1 MPNGNSNDT
10 ETVTVSMPG
19 WLIEEIDDAA
29 KRFDQSRSDFIR
41 RGVRKYLLL
50 IKDSPEFWE
59 QYRKNKRE
67 SLDKN

>member
-1 MPNGNSNDT
+1 MPNGNNNDT

-59 QYRKNKRE
+59 DYRKNKKK
-67 SLDKN
+67 SLDKD